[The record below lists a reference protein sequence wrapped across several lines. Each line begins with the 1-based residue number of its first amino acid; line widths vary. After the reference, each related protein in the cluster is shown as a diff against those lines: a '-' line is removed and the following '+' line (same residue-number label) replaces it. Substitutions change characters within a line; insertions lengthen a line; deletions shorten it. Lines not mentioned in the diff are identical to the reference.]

1 LRHTWAVNPFN
12 ASGTSIISAM
22 ITPAIL
28 LLASG
33 NLVTSTLTRIAR
45 VFDRAREIIDRIHV
59 ARRADDPVQVERLE
73 VMLRSYL
80 RRTSLL
86 ERALSAYYLAI
97 GLFVAASLAIAFDN
111 IIGHDVPWLSIAL
124 VVIGAVLLLLGSL
137 AIFLETN
144 LAAGVLRHE
153 IAMGA
158 PGAASDAPG

>member
-1 LRHTWAVNPFN
+1 MNPFS
-12 ASGTSIISAM
+12 ASGISIISAM

-33 NLVTSTLTRIAR
+33 NLVSSTLTRIAR
-45 VFDRAREIIDRIHV
+45 VFDRAREIIDRARTARAANDVV
-59 ARRADDPVQVERLE
+59 AAELLE
-73 VMLRSYL
+73 AMLRSYL

-97 GLFVAASLAIAFDN
+97 GLFVTASLAIAFDN
-111 IIGHDVPWLSIAL
+111 VIGHAVPWLSIAL
-124 VVIGAVLLLLGSL
+124 VVSGAILLLLGSL

-153 IAMGA
+153 IAIGA
-158 PGAASDAPG
+158 PGTDDLR

>member
-1 LRHTWAVNPFN
+1 MNPLG
-12 ASGTSIISAM
+12 ASGISIISAM

-33 NLVTSTLTRIAR
+33 NLVSSTLTRIAR
-45 VFDRAREIIDRIHV
+45 VFDRAREIIDR
-59 ARRADDPVQVERLE
+59 ARAARAAGDALAAELLE
-73 VMLRSYL
+73 GLLRSYL

-111 IIGHDVPWLSIAL
+111 IIGHIVPWLSIAF
-124 VVIGAVLLLLGSL
+124 VVAGAILLLLGSL

-153 IAMGA
+153 IAIGA
-158 PGAASDAPG
+158 PGAAEKLR

>member
-1 LRHTWAVNPFN
+1 MNPFS
-12 ASGTSIISAM
+12 ASGISIISAM

-33 NLVTSTLTRIAR
+33 NLVSSTLTRIAR
-45 VFDRAREIIDRIHV
+45 VFDRAREIIDR
-59 ARRADDPVQVERLE
+59 ARAARAADDVVAAELLE
-73 VMLRSYL
+73 SMLRSYL

-97 GLFVAASLAIAFDN
+97 GLFVAGSLAIAFDN
-111 IIGHDVPWLSIAL
+111 IIGHVVPWLSIAF
-124 VVIGAVLLLLGSL
+124 VVGGAMLLLLGSL

-153 IAMGA
+153 IAIGA
-158 PGAASDAPG
+158 PGTTEERK

>member
-1 LRHTWAVNPFN
+1 MNPLG
-12 ASGTSIISAM
+12 ASGISIISAM

-33 NLVTSTLTRIAR
+33 NLVSSTLTRIAR
-45 VFDRAREIIDRIHV
+45 VFDRAREIIDRVHAARTAGDAV
-59 ARRADDPVQVERLE
+59 AAELLE
-73 VMLRSYL
+73 GMLRSYL

-111 IIGHDVPWLSIAL
+111 IIAHIVPWLSIAF
-124 VVIGAVLLLLGSL
+124 VVAGAVLLLLGSL

-153 IAMGA
+153 IAIGA
-158 PGAASDAPG
+158 PGATEKLR

>member
-1 LRHTWAVNPFN
+1 MNPFS
-12 ASGTSIISAM
+12 ASGISIISAM

-33 NLVTSTLTRIAR
+33 NLVSSTLTRIAR
-45 VFDRAREIIDRIHV
+45 VFDRAREIIDR
-59 ARRADDPVQVERLE
+59 ARAARAADDALAAELLE
-73 VMLRSYL
+73 GLLRSYL

-111 IIGHDVPWLSIAL
+111 IIGHIVPWLSIAF
-124 VVIGAVLLLLGSL
+124 VVAGAILLLLGSL

-144 LAAGVLRHE
+144 LAAGILRHE
-153 IAMGA
+153 IAIGA
-158 PGAASDAPG
+158 PGAAEKLR